1 MTNDKKIK
9 KLLAGLELY
18 ISQNYTGE
26 PRKSRLFAVSKC
38 IMGKAVRKN
47 DEDISEDVLCESVPF
62 SLAPSPMPDLENAL
76 GNLGETFSQRLLRFI
91 DESGSAPAEIYKKAN
106 IDRKLFSKIQCDTN
120 YKPSKKTAL
129 MFALALEL
137 NLDDTKDL
145 LQSAGLAFSN
155 ASVSDLIVEY
165 FIKNEVWDILTV
177 NNALYDHGQP
187 VLE

>member
-1 MTNDKKIK
+1 MTTDKNLN

-18 ISQNYTGE
+18 ISQNYTGKPKE
-26 PRKSRLFAVSKC
+26 NSLFSASKLV
-38 IMGKAVRKN
+38 MGKASRKKNN
-47 DEDISEDVLCESVPF
+47 DVSEDLLCESVSFFPA
-62 SLAPSPMPDLENAL
+62 SSPMPDLENAL
-76 GNLGETFSQRLLRFI
+76 ENLGETFSQRLLRFI
-91 DESGSAPAEIYKKAN
+91 DESGSAPAKIYKKAGV
-106 IDRKLFSKIQCDTN
+106 DRKLFSKIQCDPN

-145 LQSAGLAFSN
+145 LQSAGLALSS

-177 NNALYDHGQP
+177 NNALFDHGQP
-187 VLE
+187 VLQ